1 MSPRTRLALSALLL
15 AAAGVVAPTGAQAV
29 TMAGTDSVAPE
40 CVTHSDSAT
49 PGRAAAGSHRRDPHE
64 LSAAQ
69 ATAIEADLAQALAA
83 KTSPV
88 SSPSQLAEARA
99 PGARA
104 AFAAA
109 TVDVYVHVI
118 TDGEE
123 GRLTPGDI
131 NSQMKVLA
139 GAYAGSGFT
148 FRLAGSE
155 TVVNSEWY
163 TLVRGSQQERDM
175 KTTLRQ
181 GTMADLNI
189 YTASLQGGMLGW
201 ATFPHMSDLAMDG
214 VVVSTETL
222 PGGAAAPYDLGDTAV
237 HEVGHWLGLFHTFQ
251 GGCTGKGDYVSDTP
265 AEASAAFGCPTG
277 RDTCTAKGLDP
288 VRNYMDYSDDA
299 CMNTFTAGQRARMQS
314 SWTAYRG

>member
-1 MSPRTRLALSALLL
+1 M
-15 AAAGVVAPTGAQAV
+15 
-29 TMAGTDSVAPE
+29 
-40 CVTHSDSAT
+40 
-49 PGRAAAGSHRRDPHE
+49 
-64 LSAAQ
+64 
-69 ATAIEADLAQALAA
+69 EADLAQALAA
-83 KTSPV
+83 TSPGL
-88 SSPSQLAEARA
+88 SRSQQVEGSA
-99 PGARA
+99 PGAKA
-104 AFAAA
+104 AFAPV

-131 NSQMKVLA
+131 KSQMKVLA

-148 FRLAGSE
+148 FRLAGTE
-155 TVVNSEWY
+155 TVANSEWY

-201 ATFPHMSDLAMDG
+201 ATFPQQNDLAMDG
-214 VVVSTETL
+214 VVVSTQTL
-222 PGGAAAPYDLGDTAV
+222 PGGAAVPYDQGDTAV

-251 GGCTGKGDYVSDTP
+251 GGCKGNGDYVADTP